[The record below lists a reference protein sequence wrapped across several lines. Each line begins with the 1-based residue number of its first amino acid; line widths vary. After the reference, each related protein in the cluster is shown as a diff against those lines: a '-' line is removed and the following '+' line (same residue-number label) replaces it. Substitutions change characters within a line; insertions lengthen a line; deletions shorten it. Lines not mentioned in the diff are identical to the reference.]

1 MTDPVLV
8 GTVPEDR
15 GRLGNLSIYPDHLPS
30 RSAFGEALTAALS
43 PFIQASAN
51 YNLVPANFREFSATG
66 GSTGASGGMF
76 FAQTGTSVGGYGAIQ
91 SFRSLNYKAG
101 QGATARFTA
110 LFTTG
115 VANSWQGVGLISVG
129 DELSFGYNGTA
140 FGIWHRYDG
149 LPEIRTVTVTGAA
162 SGSENLTLTLNGT
175 GFTIPLTNGPT
186 EHNAWEIADWI
197 NGDATAGALWHA
209 DNVDSTV
216 IITALSD
223 GAKSGTYSFVSSTAT
238 GTIAQTT
245 AGVTKTSTHIPQT
258 TWNLN
263 TFDDLD
269 PTKGN
274 VFEIS
279 YQYLGF
285 GAITFSIEDPETGAF
300 IAAHRIQYPNANTT
314 PSLGNPS
321 LRLGLY
327 AVSLGSTT
335 DLTVKSASMAGYI
348 QGIAAKTRNPRAV
361 DHTQSLGNSAETTLI
376 ALRCRKT
383 YNGKFNQVEIE
394 PELLTIANE
403 GSKNVK
409 IKVRASTDP
418 GVELQY
424 TAAGTNLVSDVATDS
439 QTFSSGRVLAS
450 TVVAGGDNISID
462 LMKLQIRMPPTLHLI
477 VTGFKSS
484 GSSADVTASLTYYE
498 DL

>member
-1 MTDPVLV
+1 MTDPVL
-8 GTVPEDR
+8 T
-15 GRLGNLSIYPDHLPS
+15 GRVDDDKGRPRNVYTFPGFLSDS
-30 RSAFGEALTAALS
+30 SAFGEQMVAELE

-51 YNLVPANFREFSATG
+51 YDLVPANFREFSATG

-76 FAQTGTSVGGYGAIQ
+76 FAQTGTSVGGYGALQ

-101 QGATARFTA
+101 QGGTARFTG

-129 DELSFGYNGTA
+129 DELSFGYNGED
-140 FGIWHRYDG
+140 FGVWHRHGG

-162 SGSENLTLTLNGT
+162 GGSENLTLTLNGT
-175 GFTIPLTNGPT
+175 GFTIPLTSGST
-186 EHNAWEIADWI
+186 AHNAWEISDWI
-197 NGDATAGALWHA
+197 NGDATAGAIWHA

-223 GAKSGTYSFVSSTAT
+223 GAKSGTYSFASSSAT

-245 AGVTKTSTHIPQT
+245 AGVTKTSDHIAQSS
-258 TWNLN
+258 WNLN
-263 TFDDLD
+263 TFPALD

-274 VFEIS
+274 VYQIE

-285 GAITFSIEDPETGAF
+285 GAITFSVEDGESGAF
-300 IAAHRIQYPNANTT
+300 ITVHRIQYPNTATT

-348 QGIAAKTRNPRAV
+348 QGKATKTRNPRAV

-376 ALRCRKT
+376 ALRNRKT

-394 PELLTIANE
+394 PELLTVANE

-409 IKVRASTDP
+409 IKVRATTDP
-418 GVELQY
+418 GVELLY

-439 QTFSSGRVLAS
+439 RTFSSGRVLAS

-484 GSSADVTASLTYYE
+484 GAAADVTASLTYYE